1 MISKTYDV
9 VIIGGGIAGYYS
21 AMALRKGGK
30 TVALVE
36 KHSLGGTALRWGAL
50 PVKKALDSFK
60 GIKGKH
66 SKVENIK
73 ETLINKWMED
83 LNTLDNKIKEDLI
96 NEEIDI
102 YIGNGKFLDSK
113 KFKLE
118 DEILGAEY
126 FIIATGT
133 EPHSIEEIA
142 IDGINIITHKEAIDL
157 TNVPKSITI
166 LGGNVEGIEFAALY
180 AEIGVDVT
188 VIEKENSILSGND
201 EDLVEPIETYLISK
215 GVKIIKGIGAKNSE
229 INNGKVDI
237 LLEDGTIISAE
248 KALVTF
254 MRKPNFPKGIE
265 NTSIKTNKNNIIV
278 GENLLTDQENIF
290 AIGDINGILGMAH
303 VAIHQGLSVADYIL
317 NSIPVDTSYY
327 ILPRAV
333 FTLPEM
339 AGVGKQELELK
350 EDGISYKIGIALF
363 KDSWRGWAKN
373 IDYGFVKVIL
383 DEEDKIL
390 GLWMIGE
397 NVSEYIGLIG
407 GMIKDGKTADELLS
421 NLIIHPS
428 LGESIREALL
438 KGKNKKVIK

>member
-1 MISKTYDV
+1 MVNKKYDV
-9 VIIGGGIAGYYS
+9 VIIGGGIGGYYS
-21 AMALRKGGK
+21 AMALKKGGK

-36 KHSLGGTALRWGAL
+36 KNSLGGTALRWGAL

-60 GIKGKH
+60 GIKDKYNET
-66 SKVENIK
+66 KNIREN
-73 ETLINKWMED
+73 LINKWNED
-83 LNTLDNKIKEDLI
+83 LSILDSKIKEDLI
-96 NEEIDI
+96 NENIDI
-102 YIGNGKFLDSK
+102 YIGNGKFIDSK
-113 KFKLE
+113 RFTVE
-118 DEILGAEY
+118 DEILDAQY

-133 EPHSIEEIA
+133 EPHSIKEIP
-142 IDGINIITHKEAIDL
+142 IDGVNIITHKEAIDL
-157 TNVPKSITI
+157 THIPKSITI

-180 AEIGVDVT
+180 AELGVDVI
-188 VIEKENSILSGND
+188 VIEKEDGILSGND
-201 EDLVEPIETYLISK
+201 GDLVEPIETHLISK
-215 GVKIIKGIGAKNSE
+215 GVKIIKGIGAKSA
-229 INNGKVDI
+229 KVSKGAVET
-237 LLEDGTIISAE
+237 LLEDGTIISTE

-254 MRKPNFPKGIE
+254 MRKPNFPLGIE
-265 NTSIKTNKNNIIV
+265 NTNIKTNENNIIV
-278 GENLLTDQENIF
+278 YENLLTDEQNIF

-303 VAIHQGLSVADYIL
+303 VAIQQGLSVADYIL
-317 NSIPVDTSYY
+317 NGIPVDTSYY

-373 IDYGFVKVIL
+373 IDCGFVKVIL
-383 DEEDKIL
+383 DEENKIL

-407 GMIKDGKTADELLS
+407 SVIKDGKTADDLLS

-438 KGKNKKVIK
+438 QGKNRR